1 VEIILFL
8 SVDYSD
14 RASMSLHTIHE
25 GPFTDGIYFDKPYSC
40 R

>member
-1 VEIILFL
+1 
-8 SVDYSD
+8 
-14 RASMSLHTIHE
+14 MSLHTIHE